1 MDKTNVMRILDRAGV
16 SYTARTYNADVTDG
30 MAVAS
35 ATGQEPERVFKTLVT
50 VANTREHCVFAI
62 PVCCKLDLKKAAR
75 AAGVKSLEMI
85 AQKQLLP
92 LTGYVHGGCSPLG
105 MKKALRTWIDETATL
120 YDAITC
126 SAGKLGAQI
135 TLAADDLCALSGA
148 QYADLTE

>member
-1 MDKTNVMRILDRAGV
+1 
-16 SYTARTYNADVTDG
+16 
-30 MAVAS
+30 
-35 ATGQEPERVFKTLVT
+35 
-50 VANTREHCVFAI
+50 
-62 PVCCKLDLKKAAR
+62 
-75 AAGVKSLEMI
+75 
-85 AQKQLLP
+85 
-92 LTGYVHGGCSPLG
+92 